1 MFPVKEYLSLSRA
14 FITTQKSFATSQTA
28 LRKKST
34 YEYEPFSHLREAI
47 GFKFHSRKKG
57 NQERQKAFSLKL
69 FQTSSECRHICMKK
83 PLCIILPTRAKM
95 TTRSFTSRFSLDIL
109 KYSDK
114 LVLWV
119 GKRQCN
125 EDGVLK
131 HILKRILT
139 AGFMRC
145 VGPGVCDEV

>member
-69 FQTSSECRHICMKK
+69 FQTSSESRPYLYEKAFVHYFSYTCQNDDTIVYLEILFRHIKVQRQVS
-83 PLCIILPTRAKM
+83 I
-95 TTRSFTSRFSLDIL
+95 
-109 KYSDK
+109 
-114 LVLWV
+114 V
-119 GKRQCN
+119 GGQ
-125 EDGVLK
+125 
-131 HILKRILT
+131 T
-139 AGFMRC
+139 A
-145 VGPGVCDEV
+145 V